1 MQMMQSFGGTSL
13 GILRMSLRLFTQRA
27 ARFYLEIIRILF
39 FKFDTFDED
48 DGEKKVLARA
58 HISLPCW

>member
-27 ARFYLEIIRILF
+27 ARPYLEIIRMLF
-39 FKFDTFDED
+39 LKSDTFDED

-58 HISLPCW
+58 NGL